1 MKYIELKDAVMNEI
15 NTCLNQTSEK
25 EINTAIKTISRAKKI
40 FVFGAGRTG
49 LVASEFAMRLMH
61 IGFNVYKVGEVT
73 TPAIEKKD
81 LLVVCSGSGETTSA
95 LNLVNVANKV
105 GASTLLFT
113 TKETSTIA
121 SLVNNKVVIHA
132 KAAKSDDGSVK
143 SIQPLSNLFAQSLI
157 LTFDMIIIMLM
168 NKLNIDETKLK
179 NKHANLE

>member
-1 MKYIELKDAVMNEI
+1 MKYLELKDAVLNEI
-15 NTCLNQTSEK
+15 DACLKQTNEK
-25 EINTAIKTISRAKKI
+25 EINGAIKTIAKAKR
-40 FVFGAGRTG
+40 VFIYGAGRTG

-61 IGFNVYKVGEVT
+61 IGFTVYKVGDVT

-81 LLVVCSGSGETTSA
+81 LLIVCSGSGETISA

-113 TKETSTIA
+113 TKDESTIA
-121 SLVNNKVVIHA
+121 KLVNNKVVVHA

-157 LTFDMIIIMLM
+157 LTFDMIVILLM

-179 NKHANLE
+179 NKHTNLE